1 MAAVELHP
9 AWRDGRAMPIA
20 SRSKQKA
27 SRGSA
32 LRRVPISQE
41 NRTMDTTRR
50 GFLGGATAGALM
62 LSGLSSARAE
72 GKTIGFIYVGSKDD
86 YGWNQSHA
94 VAAAALKGLPGITVV
109 EEENVP
115 ETDAVS
121 KTMESMINIDGAS
134 LLFPTSF
141 GYFNP
146 FMLAEA
152 RKYPN
157 VEFRHPTGLWNK
169 DKDPMNAG
177 GYYSYMDQG
186 HYVNGVAA
194 GLSTKSNKIGYVAA
208 KPIGLVLRNVNSFTV
223 GVKKVNP
230 AADVHLIIT
239 GEWSLPVRE
248 AESTQALIDTG
259 CDVIACHVDSPKVVI
274 ETAEARGAKTLGHNA
289 DQSSL
294 APKGFVT
301 GAEMKWSTVYDAY
314 AKLIAKGEKLPNVNE
329 GGYDKDL
336 VKSTAFGNGASEAAR
351 KAVLAAIEDMKADK
365 PIFVGGVKDNKGN
378 VISAKTL
385 DLYEGSLWG
394 TNYLI
399 EGVIGSIT

>member
-1 MAAVELHP
+1 MNV
-9 AWRDGRAMPIA
+9 
-20 SRSKQKA
+20 
-27 SRGSA
+27 
-32 LRRVPISQE
+32 
-41 NRTMDTTRR
+41 TRR
-50 GFLGGATAGALM
+50 GFLSGAAAGAAL
-62 LSGLSSARAE
+62 LTGLPMARAA

-94 VAAAALKGLPGITVV
+94 VAAAALKNLPGITVV

-115 ETDAVS
+115 ETDAVA
-121 KTMESMINIDGAS
+121 KTMESMINLDGAS

-146 FMLAEA
+146 FMLDAA

-169 DKDPMNAG
+169 DKDPKNAG

-194 GLSTKSNKIGYVAA
+194 GLSTKSNKIGYIAA

-223 GVKKVNP
+223 GVKMVNP
-230 AADVHLIIT
+230 AAEVHLIIT
-239 GEWSLPVRE
+239 GDWSLPVRE
-248 AESTQALIDTG
+248 AESAQALVDSG

-289 DQSSL
+289 DQSNL
-294 APKGFVT
+294 APKGFIT

-314 AKLIAKGEKLPNVNE
+314 AKLIAKGEKLPNMNE

-336 VKSTAFGNGASEAAR
+336 VKSTPFGAGASEAAR
-351 KAVLAAIEDMKADK
+351 KAALAAIEDMKADK

-378 VISAKTL
+378 VIASKTL

>member
-1 MAAVELHP
+1 MH
-9 AWRDGRAMPIA
+9 I
-20 SRSKQKA
+20 
-27 SRGSA
+27 
-32 LRRVPISQE
+32 
-41 NRTMDTTRR
+41 TRR
-50 GFLGGATAGALM
+50 GFVAGATAGAL
-62 LSGLSSARAE
+62 LPGFAPRARAA
-72 GKTIGFIYVGSKDD
+72 GTTIGFIYVGSKGD

-94 VAAAALKGLPGITVV
+94 VAAATLKSTPGITVV

-115 ETDAVS
+115 ETDACS
-121 KTMESMINIDGAS
+121 KAMESMINLDGAS
-134 LLFPTSF
+134 LIFPTSF

-146 FMLAEA
+146 FMLEA
-152 RKYPN
+152 AKKYPK

-169 DKDPMNAG
+169 DKDPINAG
-177 GYYSYMDQG
+177 GFYSYMDQG

-194 GLSTKSNKIGYVAA
+194 GLSTKTNKIGYVAA
-208 KPIGLVLRNVNSFTV
+208 KPIGIVLRNINSFTV

-230 AADVHLIIT
+230 AAVVHVIIT
-239 GEWSLPVRE
+239 GDWSLPVRE

-289 DQSSL
+289 DQSGL
-294 APKGFVT
+294 APKGFIT
-301 GAEMKWSTVYDAY
+301 GAQMKWSTVYDAY

-336 VKSTAFGNGASEAAR
+336 VTSTAFGAGASDAAR
-351 KAVLAAIEDMKADK
+351 KGALAAIEDMKADK

-399 EGVIGSIT
+399 EGVVGSIT

>member
-1 MAAVELHP
+1 MNV
-9 AWRDGRAMPIA
+9 R
-20 SRSKQKA
+20 
-27 SRGSA
+27 
-32 LRRVPISQE
+32 
-41 NRTMDTTRR
+41 TTRR
-50 GFLGGATAGALM
+50 GFLGGAATGAML
-62 LSGLSSARAE
+62 LSGTLGARAA
-72 GKTIGFIYVGSKDD
+72 GTTIGFIYVGSKDD

-94 VAAAALKGLPGITVV
+94 VAAAALKNIPGITVV

-115 ETDAVS
+115 ETIAVS
-121 KTMESMINIDGAS
+121 KTMESMINLDGAT

-146 FMLAEA
+146 FMVDEA
-152 RKYPN
+152 KKYPN
-157 VEFRHPTGLWNK
+157 VEFRHPTGLWDK
-169 DKDPMNAG
+169 TKDPMNAG

-194 GLSTKSNKIGYVAA
+194 GLSTKTNKIGYVAA

-230 AADVHLIIT
+230 GAEVHLIIT
-239 GEWSLPVRE
+239 GDWSLPVRE

-274 ETAEARGAKTLGHNA
+274 ETAEKRGAKTLGHNA
-289 DQSSL
+289 DQSGL
-294 APKGFVT
+294 APKGFIT

-336 VKSTAFGNGASEAAR
+336 VKSTAFGAGASDEAR
-351 KAVLAAIEDMKADK
+351 KAALAAIEDMKADK

>member
-1 MAAVELHP
+1 MNFN
-9 AWRDGRAMPIA
+9 I
-20 SRSKQKA
+20 
-27 SRGSA
+27 
-32 LRRVPISQE
+32 
-41 NRTMDTTRR
+41 TRR
-50 GFLGGATAGALM
+50 GFLGGAASGAM
-62 LSGLSSARAE
+62 LLSSGLRARA
-72 GKTIGFIYVGSKDD
+72 GGTTIGFIYVGSKDD

-94 VAAAALKGLPGITVV
+94 VAAAALKNIPDITVV

-115 ETDAVS
+115 ETLAVT
-121 KTMESMINIDGAS
+121 KTMESMINLDGAS

-146 FMLAEA
+146 FMVEA
-152 RKYPN
+152 AKKYPN

-194 GLSTKSNKIGYVAA
+194 GLSTKTNKIGYVAA
-208 KPIGLVLRNVNSFTV
+208 KPIGLVLRNVNSFTI
-223 GVKKVNP
+223 GAKRVNP
-230 AADVHLIIT
+230 AAEIHLIIT

-274 ETAEARGAKTLGHNA
+274 ETAEKRGVKTLGHNA
-289 DQSSL
+289 DQSGL
-294 APKGFVT
+294 APNGFIT

-336 VKSTAFGNGASEAAR
+336 VKSTPFGKGASDEARNA
-351 KAVLAAIEDMKADK
+351 ALAAIEDMKADK

-399 EGVIGSIT
+399 EGVHGSIT

>member
-1 MAAVELHP
+1 MN
-9 AWRDGRAMPIA
+9 I
-20 SRSKQKA
+20 
-27 SRGSA
+27 
-32 LRRVPISQE
+32 
-41 NRTMDTTRR
+41 TRR
-50 GFLGGATAGALM
+50 GFMGGAATGALL
-62 LSGLSSARAE
+62 LSGVSGARAE

-86 YGWNQSHA
+86 FGWNQSHA
-94 VAAAALKGLPGITVV
+94 VAASALKGLPGITVV

-115 ETDAVS
+115 ETDAIS

-146 FMLAEA
+146 FMLAAA

-194 GLSTKSNKIGYVAA
+194 GLATKSNKIGYIAA
-208 KPIGLVLRNVNSFTV
+208 KPIGIVLRNINSFTV
-223 GVKKVNP
+223 GAKKVNP
-230 AADVHLIIT
+230 KAEVHVIIT
-239 GEWSLPVRE
+239 GDWSLPVRE

-294 APKGFVT
+294 APKGFIT

-314 AKLIAKGEKLPNVNE
+314 AKLIVKGEKLPNVNE

-336 VKSTAFGNGASEAAR
+336 VKSTAFGAGASDQVR
-351 KAVLAAIEDMKADK
+351 TAVAAAIADMKADK

-399 EGVIGSIT
+399 DGVVGSIT

>member
-1 MAAVELHP
+1 M
-9 AWRDGRAMPIA
+9 
-20 SRSKQKA
+20 
-27 SRGSA
+27 
-32 LRRVPISQE
+32 
-41 NRTMDTTRR
+41 NTTRR
-50 GFLGGATAGALM
+50 GFLGGAAAGAL
-62 LSGLSSARAE
+62 LLTGLSSARAE
-72 GKTIGFIYVGSKDD
+72 GKTIGFIYVGSKGD

-94 VAAAALKGLPGITVV
+94 VAAAALKNLPGITVV

-115 ETDAVS
+115 ETDAIS

-146 FMLAEA
+146 FMLAAA

-186 HYVNGVAA
+186 HYVNGIAA

-230 AADVHLIIT
+230 AAEVHLIIT
-239 GEWSLPVRE
+239 GDWSLPVRE

-274 ETAEARGAKTLGHNA
+274 ETAEARGVKTLGHNA

-294 APKGFVT
+294 APKGFIT

-329 GGYDKDL
+329 GGYDQDL
-336 VKSTAFGNGASEAAR
+336 VKSTPFGKGATDEAR
-351 KAVLAAIEDMKADK
+351 KAVAAAIEDMKADK

-399 EGVIGSIT
+399 EGVHGSIT

>member
-1 MAAVELHP
+1 MQ
-9 AWRDGRAMPIA
+9 I
-20 SRSKQKA
+20 
-27 SRGSA
+27 
-32 LRRVPISQE
+32 
-41 NRTMDTTRR
+41 TRR
-50 GFLGGATAGALM
+50 SFLGGAGGVALT
-62 LSGLSSARAE
+62 LGSISTARAA
-72 GKTIGFIYVGSKDD
+72 GTTIGFIYVGSKDD

-94 VAAAALKGLPGITVV
+94 VAAAALKNIPGITVV

-115 ETDAVS
+115 ETDAVA
-121 KTMESMINIDGAS
+121 KTMESMINLDGAS
-134 LLFPTSF
+134 LIFPTSF

-146 FMLAEA
+146 FMLEEA
-152 RKYPN
+152 KKFPN
-157 VEFRHPTGLWNK
+157 VEFRHPTGLWK
-169 DKDPMNAG
+169 KGTDPDNAG

-186 HYVNGVAA
+186 HYVNGIAA
-194 GLSTKSNKIGYVAA
+194 GLSTKTNKIGYIAA

-230 AADVHLIIT
+230 AAQVQLIIT
-239 GEWSLPVRE
+239 GDWSLPVRE

-274 ETAEARGAKTLGHNA
+274 ETAESRGVKTLGHNA

-294 APKGFVT
+294 APKGFIT
-301 GAEMKWSTVYDAY
+301 GAQMKWSTIYDAY
-314 AKLIAKGEKLPNVNE
+314 AKLIGNGEKLPNMTE

-336 VKSTAFGNGASEAAR
+336 VLSTPFGAGANDAAR
-351 KAVLAAIEDMKADK
+351 KGVLAAIDDMKAGK

-385 DLYEGSLWG
+385 DLYDGSLWG

>member
-1 MAAVELHP
+1 MCPRFRCGAESTLGVNPGADV
-9 AWRDGRAMPIA
+9 RRAP
-20 SRSKQKA
+20 KQRITIMSTSTK
-27 SRGSA
+27 S
-32 LRRVPISQE
+32 
-41 NRTMDTTRR
+41 TTRR
-50 GFLGGATAGALM
+50 GFLGAAAAGATLLAGLR
-62 LSGLSSARAE
+62 GARAE
-72 GKTIGFIYVGSKDD
+72 GKTIGFIYVGLKGD

-94 VAAAALKGLPGITVV
+94 VAAAALKSVAGITVV

-115 ETDAVS
+115 ETDAVTKS
-121 KTMESMINIDGAS
+121 MESMINLDGAS

-146 FMLAEA
+146 FMLAA
-152 RKYPN
+152 AKKYPN

-194 GLSTKSNKIGYVAA
+194 GLSTNTNKIGYIAA

-223 GVKKVNP
+223 GLKKVNP
-230 AADVHLIIT
+230 AAEVHLIIT
-239 GEWSLPVRE
+239 GDWSLPVRE
-248 AESTQALIDTG
+248 AESAQALIGAG
-259 CDVIACHVDSPKVVI
+259 CDVIACHVDSPKIVI
-274 ETAEARGAKTLGHNA
+274 ETAEARGVKTLGHNA
-289 DQSSL
+289 DQSQL
-294 APKGFVT
+294 APKGFIT

-314 AKLIAKGEKLPNVNE
+314 AKLIVKGEKLPNVNE

-336 VKSTAFGNGASEAAR
+336 VKSTAFGAGADDAA
-351 KAVLAAIEDMKADK
+351 KAAVTAAIADMKAGK

-378 VISAKTL
+378 VISAKTV
-385 DLYEGSLWG
+385 DLYDGSLWG